1 MENSS
6 IGGQQQDI
14 LVFVGFVD
22 GCIFLQGRY
31 QSDREHTHPH
41 HQIQDVE
48 KEKQRTVWVK
58 KMAENPSVSERAE
71 LSEVMQR
78 VGFKSFGC
86 RKKIRQKKRQTFF
99 FLLL

>member
-31 QSDREHTHPH
+31 QSDREHTHPPP
-41 HQIQDVE
+41 IRFRTW
-48 KEKQRTVWVK
+48 KKKNRTVWVK
-58 KMAENPSVSERAE
+58 KMAENPSVSESGVE
-71 LSEVMQR
+71 
-78 VGFKSFGC
+78 
-86 RKKIRQKKRQTFF
+86 
-99 FLLL
+99 

>member
-31 QSDREHTHPH
+31 QSDRKHTHPPPPPP

-58 KMAENPSVSERAE
+58 KMAENPSVSESGVE
-71 LSEVMQR
+71 
-78 VGFKSFGC
+78 
-86 RKKIRQKKRQTFF
+86 
-99 FLLL
+99 